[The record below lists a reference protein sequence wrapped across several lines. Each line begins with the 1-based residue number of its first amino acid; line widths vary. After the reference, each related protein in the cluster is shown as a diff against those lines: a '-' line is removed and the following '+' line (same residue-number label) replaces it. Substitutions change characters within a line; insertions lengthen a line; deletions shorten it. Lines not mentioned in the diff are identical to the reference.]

1 MKIKELLMFWLIIT
15 TLFFSFNGACLF
27 IGEFI
32 ELKSKVISKT
42 NKTKNKYDKR
52 TITFRNEYGLFTI
65 TENSSH
71 NPFNKEYN
79 DIECGDSIISKQTYV
94 NWYCWAL
101 NDTTKNNIR
110 KLYNSS
116 YVTENTSVHAAS
128 TTFIFF
134 FIVSGGFF
142 LVSIAHF
149 IYCLF
154 HVLSSKVSLFK

>member
-1 MKIKELLMFWLIIT
+1 MKIKDLLTFWFIVSA
-15 TLFFSFNGACLF
+15 LFFSFNGASLF

-32 ELKSKVISKT
+32 ELKSKVIS
-42 NKTKNKYDKR
+42 KTKNKYDKR

-65 TENSSH
+65 TEKSSH
-71 NPFNKEYN
+71 NPFNKEYD
-79 DIECGDSIISKQTYV
+79 DIECGDSITSKQTYV

-128 TTFIFF
+128 TM
-134 FIVSGGFF
+134 FIVLFTVSSVFF
-142 LVSIAHF
+142 VASIVYF
-149 IYCLF
+149 FYCIF
-154 HVLSSKVSLFK
+154 HVLSSRISLFK